1 MDREMSAKPACY
13 GEQYAS
19 AFQEKDVAIAYQ
31 HRPPYSPE
39 AFAILANLIADTPRN
54 TLDVGCGTG
63 FVARNLV
70 EHVDSVDALDISQ
83 AMIDQG
89 RRLPNGN
96 HVRLRWIVGRT
107 EDAPLSPPYALITA
121 GDSLHWMEWDVVMP
135 RFAHLLTPRGTL
147 AILQVGQLSLP
158 WDAQLLPL
166 IQKYSIYGQHYQ
178 SIDMPAELERRGL
191 FHKHGVLQTMPFAF
205 SQSLDAYVESFHA
218 RASLA
223 RERIG
228 AVAAAAFD
236 SELRKLVST
245 HEPDQIELQ
254 IVIDIVW
261 GQPLDPSAT
270 NKQDYA
276 AG

>member
-1 MDREMSAKPACY
+1 MSAKPACY

-39 AFAILANLIADTPRN
+39 AFSILINLIVDTPRN
-54 TLDVGCGTG
+54 ALDIGCGTG

-70 EHVDSVDALDISQ
+70 KRVERVDALDISQ

-96 HVRLRWIVGRT
+96 HARLHWIVGRA
-107 EDAPLSPPYALITA
+107 EDAPLNPPYTLITA

-135 RFAHLLTPRGTL
+135 RFAHLLTPHGML
-147 AILQVGQLSLP
+147 AILQVDQLSLP

-166 IQKYSIYGQHYQ
+166 IQKYSVYGQNYQ
-178 SIDMPAELERRGL
+178 SLDLAADLERRGL
-191 FHKHGVLQTMPFAF
+191 FRKHGALQTTPFPF
-205 SQSLDAYVESFHA
+205 TQSLDAYVESFHA

-228 AVAAAAFD
+228 AAAAASFD
-236 SELRKLVST
+236 SELRNLVSAYGS
-245 HEPDQIELQ
+245 DRLELQ
-254 IVIDIVW
+254 VVIDIVW
-261 GQPLDPSAT
+261 GRPLDP
-270 NKQDYA
+270 A
-276 AG
+276 AAS